1 MTAERVTGHG
11 RSQSFS
17 LADDTLR
24 VLGWPILWRWTG
36 GVVAEIGGAGPRPGL
51 GGVAAG
57 RSSRRPILDALVHRL
72 EAEQER
78 WFLWLPVAFG
88 GGIALYFALP
98 VEPRLAAATLP
109 VAAALALRLVARG
122 TLATL
127 LTTVLLTAML
137 GVAAAK
143 LRTEA
148 MRAPVLE
155 RQIGPVEVRGFV
167 ELIEPRSTRGQRL
180 TLRVSRIAALPPE
193 AWPHRVRVRTMLES
207 ADLEPGDAVRL
218 KATLSPPPGPSLPGD
233 YDFARAAW
241 FQGLGGVGYAHA
253 AAETDAE
260 AGEPPLSLRV
270 RAAIALVRQAIGRRV
285 LAALPGQTGAIAN
298 ALITGERGGI
308 SEATNQAFRDSGLF
322 HVLSISGL
330 HMVIMAGA
338 VFFSIRL
345 GLAAIPA
352 IALRYPIK
360 KWAAAGAMAGA
371 LGYLL
376 ISGAAFATVRSYIM
390 ISIMF
395 LAVMLDRPAIALRNV
410 ALAAL
415 AILLVWP
422 ESLFDPGFQMSF
434 AAVVALVSAYEWV
447 RGREAETATGSR
459 RSILRTG
466 LLFLGGIVLSTLVAS
481 LAVAPF
487 GIYHFHNT
495 QQFAIL
501 ANLLAIPICN
511 LVVMPA
517 ALAALFALPFG
528 LEAAPLWAMGLGIDA
543 MVWCAQAV
551 AALPGAVGRVPA
563 IPTQAFLLMLAGGL
577 WCALWKTRWRLLGV
591 VPIVAGLVLMPTGR
605 RPDVLVGREAALVAV
620 RAADGRLSAVAGR
633 GSTFELARWL
643 EHDGDSRSPA
653 EAASAAAFRCDAQL
667 CAARVKGLL
676 LAVVGSAAALGDS
689 CAAAAILVLKFAR
702 PPGCDP
708 SGVAIDRE
716 DVRRNGAF
724 ALYVEAGAVRIE
736 TVAGNRGDRPWARR
750 PRPGAEDDAAREIAN
765 DERPGRGR
773 RER

>member
-1 MTAERVTGHG
+1 VAQVSGAG
-11 RSQSFS
+11 PRS
-17 LADDTLR
+17 
-24 VLGWPILWRWTG
+24 GEG
-36 GVVAEIGGAGPRPGL
+36 GVVAGRL
-51 GGVAAG
+51 S
-57 RSSRRPILDALVHRL
+57 RSSIRDALTRQL

-88 GGIALYFALP
+88 AGIAFYFMLP
-98 VEPRLAAATLP
+98 AEPWTLAATLP
-109 VAAALALRLVARG
+109 VVAALALRLVVHG

-127 LTTVLLTAML
+127 MSAALLTAML

-148 MRAPVLE
+148 VRAPVLE
-155 RQIGPVEVRGFV
+155 RQIGPIEVRGFL
-167 ELIEPRSTRGQRL
+167 ELIEPRPTRGQRL
-180 TLRVSRIAALPPE
+180 TIRVTGLATLPAE
-193 AWPHRVRVRTMLES
+193 TWPYRVRVRTMVENAGLR
-207 ADLEPGDAVRL
+207 PGDAVRL

-241 FQGLGGVGYAHA
+241 FQALGAVGYALA
-253 AAETDAE
+253 AAEIDGE
-260 AGEPPLSLRV
+260 AGEPPLSLQAS
-270 RAAIALVRQAIGRRV
+270 AAFERVRQAIGRRV

-308 SEATNQAFRDSGLF
+308 SEATNQAYRDSGLF
-322 HVLSISGL
+322 HILSISGL

-352 IALRYPIK
+352 IALAFPIK

-434 AAVVALVSAYEWV
+434 AAVVALVSAYEWL
-447 RGREAETATGSR
+447 RGREDEPVAGRPPRWAI
-459 RSILRTG
+459 RSA
-466 LLFLGGIVLSTLVAS
+466 LLFFGSIVMSTLVAS
-481 LAVAPF
+481 LSVAPF

-501 ANLLAIPICN
+501 ANLIAIPICN

-517 ALAALFALPFG
+517 ALAALVALPFG
-528 LEAAPLWAMGLGIDA
+528 LEAAPLWVMGLGIEA
-543 MVWCAQAV
+543 MTWCARTV
-551 AALPGAVGRVPA
+551 AALPGAVGRMPA
-563 IPTQAFLLMLAGGL
+563 IPTYAFVLMIVGGL
-577 WCALWKTRWRLLGV
+577 WWGLWHTRWRLLGLA
-591 VPIVAGLVLMPTGR
+591 PIVAGLVLAPTGR
-605 RPDVLVGREAALVAV
+605 RPDVLVGRDAAVVAV
-620 RAADGRLSAVAGR
+620 RATDGKLSALGGR
-633 GSTFELARWL
+633 GSNFELARWL

-653 EAASAAAFRCDAQL
+653 EAAKAQAFRCDQHG
-667 CAARVKGLL
+667 CTARVKGVLI
-676 LAVVGSAAALGDS
+676 AVANAPVALRDDCG
-689 CAAAAILVLKFAR
+689 AAAILVLKFDR
-702 PPGCDP
+702 PRGCNPPGL
-708 SGVAIDRE
+708 AIDVE
-716 DVRRNGAF
+716 DVRRSGAHG
-724 ALYVEAGAVRIE
+724 LYIEGRDVRVE
-736 TVAGNRGDRPWARR
+736 TVAGNRGDRPWAPQTREGR
-750 PRPGAEDDAAREIAN
+750 ENAVPAADMADDDWPA
-765 DERPGRGR
+765 RGR
-773 RER
+773 RVRQ

>member
-1 MTAERVTGHG
+1 MAQVSGAEP
-11 RSQSFS
+11 RSGDS
-17 LADDTLR
+17 
-24 VLGWPILWRWTG
+24 
-36 GVVAEIGGAGPRPGL
+36 
-51 GGVAAG
+51 GVAVG
-57 RSSRRPILDALVHRL
+57 RPSRLSLLDALARQL

-88 GGIALYFALP
+88 AGIALYFMLP
-98 VEPRLAAATLP
+98 AEPWMLAATLP
-109 VAAALALRLVARG
+109 VVAALALRLVARG
-122 TLATL
+122 TLASL
-127 LTTVLLTAML
+127 MSAALLTAVL

-148 MRAPVLE
+148 VRAPVLE
-155 RQIGPVEVRGFV
+155 RQIGPVEVRGFL
-167 ELIEPRSTRGQRL
+167 ELIEPRPTRGQRL
-180 TLRVSRIAALPPE
+180 TLRVTGIANLAPDV
-193 AWPHRVRVRTMLES
+193 WPYRVRVRTMIENRELK
-207 ADLEPGDAVRL
+207 PGDAVRL

-241 FQGLGGVGYAHA
+241 FQALGGVGYALA
-253 AAETDAE
+253 APEIDTE
-260 AGEPPLSLRV
+260 AGEPPLSLRAS
-270 RAAIALVRQAIGRRV
+270 AAFAGVRQAIGRRV

-322 HVLSISGL
+322 HILSISGL

-338 VFFSIRL
+338 VFFCIRL

-352 IALRYPIK
+352 IALRHPIK

-434 AAVVALVSAYEWV
+434 AAVMALVSAYEWL
-447 RGREAETATGSR
+447 RGREDEQAVR
-459 RSILRTG
+459 RPRWALRAG
-466 LLFLGGIVLSTLVAS
+466 VLFLGGIVLSTLVAS

-517 ALAALFALPFG
+517 ALAALVALPFG
-528 LEAAPLWAMGLGIDA
+528 LEAAPLWVMGLGIEA
-543 MVWCAQAV
+543 MVWCAQTV
-551 AALPGAVGRVPA
+551 AALPGAVGRMPA
-563 IPTQAFLLMLAGGL
+563 IPTYAFVLMVVGGL
-577 WCALWKTRWRLLGV
+577 WFGLWHTRWRLLGIA
-591 VPIVAGLVLMPTGR
+591 PIVAGLVLAPTGR
-605 RPDVLVGREAALVAV
+605 RPDVLVGR
-620 RAADGRLSAVAGR
+620 GRRRGR
-633 GSTFELARWL
+633 GAGGRRHAVGAGGARLELRAGALAR
-643 EHDGDSRSPA
+643 A
-653 EAASAAAFRCDAQL
+653 
-667 CAARVKGLL
+667 
-676 LAVVGSAAALGDS
+676 
-689 CAAAAILVLKFAR
+689 
-702 PPGCDP
+702 
-708 SGVAIDRE
+708 
-716 DVRRNGAF
+716 
-724 ALYVEAGAVRIE
+724 
-736 TVAGNRGDRPWARR
+736 
-750 PRPGAEDDAAREIAN
+750 
-765 DERPGRGR
+765 
-773 RER
+773 